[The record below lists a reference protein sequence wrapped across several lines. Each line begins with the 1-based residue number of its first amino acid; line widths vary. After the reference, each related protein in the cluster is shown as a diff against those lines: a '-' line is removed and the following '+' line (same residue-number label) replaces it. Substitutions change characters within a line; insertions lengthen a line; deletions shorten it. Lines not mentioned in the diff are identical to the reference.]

1 MKLKRRIAYQTQISY
16 IFRSF
21 LFRNCRES
29 CKRAQLSY
37 SNLLSA
43 QKRVSTKIVNEICQP
58 DIERSTSKPNGTY
71 RQPIHGCCHKPKNMF
86 HPTTNFGFSAVIL
99 FLFFGQGGVAI
110 TFFTNF
116 ISDVFGEFLSCISTV
131 GITYFIFFI
140 EKHFKFIA
148 FVYVG
153 RRYCIIPNQ
162 LAFSINLNMILVT
175 VMCFIFSCPFLLLS
189 PLYHI
194 LLFIAIVGEFLEVP

>member
-21 LFRNCRES
+21 LLRNCRES

-43 QKRVSTKIVNEICQP
+43 EKRVSTKIVNEICQP
-58 DIERSTSKPNGTY
+58 DVERNTSKPNGTY
-71 RQPIHGCCHKPKNMF
+71 RQPIHECCHKPKNMF
-86 HPTTNFGFSAVIL
+86 NPTTNFGFSAVV
-99 FLFFGQGGVAI
+99 FFPFFGQGGVAI

-131 GITYFIFFI
+131 GITYFIYNKT
-140 EKHFKFIA
+140 EKSSSYIPTA
-148 FVYVG
+148 SEW
-153 RRYCIIPNQ
+153 YCR
-162 LAFSINLNMILVT
+162 LRDSDMKAFSFSDIL
-175 VMCFIFSCPFLLLS
+175 FA
-189 PLYHI
+189 PLTCKANI
-194 LLFIAIVGEFLEVP
+194 TRRKPNITAKQ

>member
-21 LFRNCRES
+21 LLRNCRES

-43 QKRVSTKIVNEICQP
+43 QKRVSTKIVNEICQSN
-58 DIERSTSKPNGTY
+58 IERSTSKPNGTY
-71 RQPIHGCCHKPKNMF
+71 RQPIHGCFHKPKNMF
-86 HPTTNFGFSAVIL
+86 NPTTNFGFSAVVF

-116 ISDVFGEFLSCISTV
+116 ISNVFGEFFSCISTV
-131 GITYFIFFI
+131 GITYFIYNKTEKSSSYIPTASEWYYCCRNSDIEAPLPQWYFI
-140 EKHFKFIA
+140 RPITRVANISWAKTKYHCKAIS
-148 FVYVG
+148 
-153 RRYCIIPNQ
+153 
-162 LAFSINLNMILVT
+162 LA
-175 VMCFIFSCPFLLLS
+175 
-189 PLYHI
+189 
-194 LLFIAIVGEFLEVP
+194 AGE